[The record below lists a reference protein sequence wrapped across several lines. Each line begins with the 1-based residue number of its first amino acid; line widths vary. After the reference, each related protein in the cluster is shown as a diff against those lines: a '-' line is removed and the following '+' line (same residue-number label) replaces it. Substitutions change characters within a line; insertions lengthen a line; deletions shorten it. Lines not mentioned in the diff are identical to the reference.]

1 MQSHLVKST
10 DYSERPKYLRYII
23 AITAVYYRY
32 HYDNLAFFEIAG
44 HTYNILLKPRRDEEN
59 NVNIDAID
67 DAEDTTSFAW
77 NTLL

>member
-1 MQSHLVKST
+1 M
-10 DYSERPKYLRYII
+10 II
-23 AITAVYYRY
+23 W
-32 HYDNLAFFEIAG
+32 HFFEIAG
-44 HTYNILLKPRRDEEN
+44 HTYNVLLKPRRDEEN

>member
-23 AITAVYYRY
+23 AITAVYYY
-32 HYDNLAFFEIAG
+32 LAFFEIAG
-44 HTYNILLKPRRDEEN
+44 HTYNVLLKPRRDEEN

-67 DAEDTTSFAW
+67 DAEDTTSFA
-77 NTLL
+77 